1 MTESTLSSPEVWDD
15 LIGKTFVLGMPNAK
29 GEHIITLGG
38 TRWHIAN
45 AQGVPAGERVKVMSQ
60 ENKVLTISP
69 A

>member
-1 MTESTLSSPEVWDD
+1 MTEPTLSSSEVWDD
-15 LIGKTFVLGMPNAK
+15 LVGKTFVLGTANAK

-45 AQGVPAGERVKVMSQ
+45 AQGVPAGERVKVTGQ
-60 ENKVLTISP
+60 ENKVLTIYP